1 MDIRK
6 NQNIRIGDVLVDFG
20 YVNQEQIAQAIEYQK
35 ENKDRNLRMGAAL
48 IEKQFITEHQ
58 MLEAL
63 GRKLGYS
70 LVDIQ
75 DITVDVKAVEMI
87 PKMLAEKYNMMGFK
101 FENNTFSLL
110 VHDPLNFYAIEDIR
124 QIVGAD
130 MEIVLVEEKPLQNAI
145 HYYYSE
151 VSARKA
157 AAKAAN
163 NNVNTN
169 QAEIIDITINDGDDD
184 TPIINLFNSILLRAY
199 NANASDIHIEPFED
213 HTSVRMR
220 LDGVITEFMT
230 LQKNVH
236 NPLIARIKILGDL
249 DIAERRIPQDG
260 HFRISV
266 EGVNLNVR
274 VSVIPTVFGEKA
286 VLRLLANG
294 TAIDHSG
301 TFGMTE
307 KNYELVMKMLQSPN
321 GIIYL
326 TGPTGSGKS
335 TTLYMVLEELAKRS
349 VNIST
354 IEDPVEKNVAKLNQ
368 MQVNNVA
375 GLTFEVGLRAL
386 LRQDPDVI
394 MVGETRDNETAAI
407 SVRAAIT
414 GHLVLSTLHT
424 NDAASSVIRLVDMGV
439 EPYMIA
445 SSLVGII
452 AQRLVRKVCPFCGE
466 LGPMTPEEEVLAGKY
481 IPQVMHAKGC
491 RQCNN
496 TGYKGRISIH
506 EILPITKEV
515 RAMITEGS
523 SVDQIKEYAIKE
535 LGMTTLKNSGLE
547 LVEQGVT
554 TIQEL
559 VKIAYYE

>member
-1 MDIRK
+1 MEIRK
-6 NQNIRIGDVLVDFG
+6 NQNIRIGDVLQEFN
-20 YVNQEQIAQAIEYQK
+20 YVTQEQCDEAFEYTK
-35 ENKDRNLRMGAAL
+35 THKGVRMGAAL
-48 IEKQFITEHQ
+48 RELKYITEHQ

-63 GRKLGYS
+63 GRKLNLEVINIQDLS
-70 LVDIQ
+70 VDIA
-75 DITVDVKAVEMI
+75 AVEMI
-87 PKMLAEKYNMMGFK
+87 PKVLAEKYCMMGYK
-101 FENNTFSLL
+101 HEDGMYYLIVN
-110 VHDPLNFYAIEDIR
+110 DPLNFYGIEDIH
-124 QIVGAD
+124 QVVG
-130 MEIVLVEEKPLQNAI
+130 EEMRLCLSEQAALENAI
-145 HYYYSE
+145 QYYYSE

-157 AAKAAN
+157 AKKAAASST
-163 NNVNTN
+163 NNVV
-169 QAEIIDITINDGDDD
+169 APIEINIEDGDDD
-184 TPIINLFNSILLRAY
+184 TPIINLFNSILMRAY
-199 NANASDIHIEPFED
+199 NANASDIHIEPFENQ
-213 HTSVRMR
+213 TVVRMR

-249 DIAERRIPQDG
+249 DIAERRVPQDG

-274 VSVIPTVFGEKA
+274 VSVVPTVFGEKA
-286 VLRLLANG
+286 VLRLLANA

-301 TFGMTE
+301 TFGMTD
-307 KNYELVMKMLQSPN
+307 KNYEAVMKMLNSPN

-335 TTLYMVLEELAKRS
+335 TTLYMILEELAKRS

-375 GLTFEVGLRAL
+375 GLTFETGLRAL
-386 LRQDPDVI
+386 LRQDPDII
-394 MVGETRDNETAAI
+394 MVGETRDNETASI

-424 NDAASSVIRLVDMGV
+424 NDAASSVVRLVDMGV

-452 AQRLVRKVCPFCGE
+452 AQRLVRKVCPFCSEWGE
-466 LGPMTPEEEVLAGKY
+466 MTEDEAALVGK
-481 IPQVMHAKGC
+481 PLPRVMHAKGC

-506 EILPITKEV
+506 EILTVNKDV
-515 RAMITEGS
+515 RKMITSGAT
-523 SVDQIKEYAIKE
+523 VDDIKEYAINNM
-535 LGMTTLKNSGLE
+535 GMDTLKNSALE

-554 TIQEL
+554 TVQEL
-559 VKIAYYE
+559 IKVSYYE